1 MRKLIYLILLGFI
14 VSTSFAQS
22 KLSKLHSKQNL
33 DCTIC
38 HECET
43 PTKINPCLAQC
54 PRDNAKVV
62 TSYSLANTEKIFT
75 INNISGEKNIY
86 GPVKFSHKAHA
97 EMSEMGDGCT
107 TCHHYNPPGEIVKCN
122 FCHEADRDK
131 SDINMPDLKSAYHRQ
146 CMDCHSE
153 WEEESKCENCHALES
168 EFKTSSL
175 ANEIIK
181 MHEPVISP
189 LTRVYQT
196 SECEKGKVATFH
208 HNDHINLF
216 GLQCTDCHQ
225 DESCQSCHNQKP
237 NFQKTV
243 DAANHSRC
251 ESCHDTE
258 NKKQCVKCHSE
269 KETKPF
275 NHVVNTGFNIN
286 EYHSKNT
293 CQSCHKKEGKFSGL
307 NADCQTCHDWN
318 EDNFKHTITGLQ
330 LSEDHL
336 DLECSDCHEDDEGNF
351 SYKKATCTNCHEE
364 EEGFVVPNKLPG
376 KRIK

>member
-14 VSTSFAQS
+14 VSTSLAQN

-33 DCTIC
+33 DCTVC

-43 PTKINPCLAQC
+43 PTKTNPCLAKC
-54 PRDNAKVV
+54 PREGVNVV
-62 TSYSLANTEKIFT
+62 TSYSLKNTEKVFD
-75 INNISGEKNIY
+75 INNIIGEKDLY
-86 GPVKFSHKAHA
+86 GPVTFSHKAHA
-97 EMSEMGDGCT
+97 EMSEMSGGCT

-122 FCHEADRDK
+122 FCHEVDRDK
-131 SDINMPDLKSAYHRQ
+131 GEMNMPDLKSAYHRQ
-146 CMDCHSE
+146 CMNCHAE
-153 WEEESKCENCHALES
+153 WEEESKCENCHTLNN
-168 EFKTSSL
+168 EFKTKTL
-175 ANEIIK
+175 THEIVK
-181 MHEPVISP
+181 THEPVTRP
-189 LTRVYQT
+189 KTRVYQT
-196 SECEKGKVATFH
+196 GECEKGKVATFH
-208 HNDHINLF
+208 HNDHIDLF

-225 DESCQSCHNQKP
+225 DESCQSCHNKKP

-243 DAANHSRC
+243 DGTNHSRC

-258 NKKQCVKCHSE
+258 NKKQCAKCHSD

-275 NHVVNTGFNIN
+275 NHFRNTGFDIN
-286 EYHSKNT
+286 KYHSKNS
-293 CQSCHKKEGKFSGL
+293 CLSCHNKEGKFSGL
-307 NADCQTCHDWN
+307 KDECQSCHDWN
-318 EDNFKHTITGLQ
+318 EENFKHAITGLQ